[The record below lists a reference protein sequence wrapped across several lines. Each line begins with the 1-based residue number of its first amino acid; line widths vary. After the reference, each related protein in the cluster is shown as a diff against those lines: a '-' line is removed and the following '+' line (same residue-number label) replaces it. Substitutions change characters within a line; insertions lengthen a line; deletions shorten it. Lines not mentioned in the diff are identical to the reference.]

1 MLITEVRIKLMSAN
15 NDRLRAFCSITID
28 NDFVIRDLKVIEGS
42 KGPFVAMPSRK
53 LMGRCSRCSGK
64 NHYHARYCNEC
75 GARLQ
80 APREYA
86 DSESR
91 LKLHADI
98 AHPINSTCR
107 ELIQKR
113 ILEEYGG
120 EIEKAKDPSY
130 QPTALDVFEEDYLE
144 DVAAEGCSTYTETPR
159 PEGMRA
165 HEPLRMHTE
174 PRAEDFEG
182 GMDSSPG
189 EGEAGRRQVVE
200 GLEPPARG
208 PGRPNPM
215 GVETHGGGWP
225 SRGQHAAPEGRDARP
240 PRGRPEGEGR
250 GGGGR
255 FGGGR
260 STGPS
265 RPDGRSEMPRGG
277 ERNAPLE
284 PARGERGAGG
294 RRGRRDEPLEGPR
307 RPDGPRPFS
316 TARSAGASSREEDLV
331 LDRAL
336 DEAGRERT
344 TQDAGFVSTAPR
356 QRAPSH
362 GAPVHGA
369 PSQREASAPDGGIVP
384 PGAPLDA
391 RIDPRERERLDRTE
405 PEDNFGAGLFS

>member
-53 LMGRCSRCSGK
+53 LTGRCSRCSGK

-80 APREYA
+80 SPKESA
-86 DSESR
+86 DPDSR

-98 AHPINSTCR
+98 AHPINSKCR

-130 QPTALDVFEEDYLE
+130 QPTALDAFEEDYLE
-144 DVAAEGCSTYTETPR
+144 DVAAEGCSSYTETPR
-159 PEGMRA
+159 PAGARA
-165 HEPLRMHTE
+165 HEPQRMHTE
-174 PRAEDFEG
+174 SRAEGSEG
-182 GMDSSPG
+182 GMDSPP
-189 EGEAGRRQVVE
+189 GEAGRRHVAAE
-200 GLEPPARG
+200 GLEPPARV
-208 PGRPNPM
+208 PARANPM
-215 GVETHGGGWP
+215 GGEPQDGGGS
-225 SRGQHAAPEGRDARP
+225 SRGRHAAREGRDARP
-240 PRGRPEGEGR
+240 PRGRPGGEGR
-250 GGGGR
+250 GKDGR

-260 STGPS
+260 STGPA
-265 RPDGRSEMPRGG
+265 RPDGRAEGHRGG
-277 ERNAPLE
+277 ERNFQKP
-284 PARGERGAGG
+284 PAREDRVVDE
-294 RRGRRDEPLEGPR
+294 RRGRRDEPLEVPR

-316 TARSAGASSREEDLV
+316 TARNAGGTSREEDLV

-336 DEAGRERT
+336 DEAGRERNPR
-344 TQDAGFVSTAPR
+344 DAGFVSTAPR
-356 QRAPSH
+356 QRV
-362 GAPVHGA
+362 PVHGA
-369 PSQREASAPDGGIVP
+369 PVREPSAPHGEEVSP
-384 PGAPLDA
+384 VAPRDA